1 MFIEV
6 QINNFTYV
14 EINRYNC
21 VIHLDCQH
29 QRTQIVQAA
38 NFYTDNWMIWSMN
51 GKYILCSIR
60 MNERQ

>member
-38 NFYTDNWMIWSMN
+38 NFYTDN
-51 GKYILCSIR
+51 
-60 MNERQ
+60 